1 MHLDFERTDL
11 AGLATDICIVG
22 GGVAGITMARRLLKA
37 GRAVTLLESGGLDY
51 EREAAEMNVGESVGE
66 PYYQL
71 DHARLRFFG
80 GTTAIWGGRVAELDP
95 IDFEKR
101 AWIPH
106 SGWPITQGD
115 IQPYYDEARAL
126 FGLPP
131 HRPGPDALPRF
142 GVRLPDFDR
151 DRVDVK
157 LWSFDRQSSRFTFGA
172 CRDLVDHPR
181 CTIIT
186 HATVTSID
194 LDASG
199 RRVTS
204 VELRSLGGRRS
215 RIHARVFVLA
225 AGGIENPRLLLA
237 SRQSQANGLG
247 NGHDLVGRF
256 FMEHPHARGGKIVS
270 TRVWDLL
277 KAFRRHSLDG
287 QGVAALLALGEKT
300 QRREGTLNTSLTIAP
315 RQPADHVQFMGM
327 RAYSRV
333 KHDLDPTRGARTLWL
348 GVKKAATLAQR
359 VFDPGRPWLLHKLG
373 RVELALLVR
382 AEQAPNPDSRVTLS
396 TERDALGMP
405 RVKLD
410 WRMTDLDIHSVE
422 RLVTT
427 LGSELERLGGGSVE
441 PADWLSE
448 PGRTW
453 RTDPLVSAHPIGGYH
468 HMGTTRMADSPRQ
481 GVVDAQCRVHGI
493 DNLYIAGS
501 SVFPTSGWANPTFT
515 IAALA
520 LRTADHIARRA
531 VIEDFPVS
539 AGRG

>member
-11 AGLATDICIVG
+11 AGFAADICIIG
-22 GGVAGITMARRLLKA
+22 GGVAGITMARRLLEA

-51 EREAAEMNVGESVGE
+51 EPAIADMNAGESVGE
-66 PYYQL
+66 SYYKL

-106 SGWPITQGD
+106 SGWPITHRD

-126 FGLPP
+126 FGLSPQ
-131 HRPGPDALPRF
+131 RPGLDDLSDA

-172 CRDLVDHPR
+172 SRDLVDHPR

-194 LDASG
+194 TDASG

-225 AGGIENPRLLLA
+225 AGGMENPRLLLA
-237 SRQSQANGLG
+237 SRRAHPGGLG
-247 NGHDLVGRF
+247 NAHDLVGRF

-270 TRVWDLL
+270 DKVWGLL
-277 KAFRRHSLDG
+277 KAFRRHAL
-287 QGVAALLALGEKT
+287 QGGDVAALIALGEKV
-300 QRREGTLNTSLTIAP
+300 QRREGTLNTSLTIAA
-315 RQPADHVQFMGM
+315 RQPAGQAQFLGM

-359 VFDPGRPWLLHKLG
+359 VVDPARPWLLHKLG
-373 RVELALLVR
+373 RVEMALLVR
-382 AEQAPNPDSRVTLS
+382 AEQAPNPDSRVMLS
-396 TERDALGMP
+396 DELDALGMP
-405 RVKLD
+405 RVKLE

-427 LGSELERLGGGSVE
+427 LGSELERLGAGRVV

-493 DNLYIAGS
+493 ENLYVAGS

-531 VIEDFPVS
+531 VVEEFPVS
-539 AGRG
+539 VGRG